1 MDNIGFWVALAAV
14 ALGAAGVIVCL
25 LSRSRDK
32 EALAALRQQCEQ
44 IPGLQEELSRKEAE
58 LGKNREAL
66 NQSQR
71 ELASALAT
79 LESERAAFANLELK
93 QRQTLE
99 EAEKKFCDI
108 FKSLSADTLKSANEE
123 LLKLADQKF
132 REQQKGSESELD
144 KRKTAIEELLK
155 PVREQIEKLRSSNEG
170 MEKERVGAYKALD
183 ERLQNLLQTQQ
194 SLDMQ
199 TRKLVE
205 SLRKPQV
212 RGSWGEIQLRRIVE
226 LSGMQDHCDF
236 SEQVSSVADE
246 GNRIRPD
253 MLVRIPGDKV
263 IVVDSKVPLESYLNA
278 LEAHEPAQQKQY
290 LENHVRQLKA
300 RISELSSK
308 SYTKDLG
315 RSLRFVIMFVPGEG
329 IFSAAWN
336 QDPGLIEFAHQNKVI
351 IATPVT
357 LIALLET
364 IAQSWAESKL
374 TDEIVKIQRNA
385 GVLYDRMRVALKYIA
400 DLGGHIKKGADAYN
414 RLIVSLESR
423 FLPTALEMQKQSQLL
438 NVKDPE
444 LEQLPLV
451 ETTVRLPAAEI
462 SKTAGEEAGEFRKS
476 ND

>member
-1 MDNIGFWVALAAV
+1 MDNMGFWVALAAM
-14 ALGAAGVIVCL
+14 ALGAVGVIVCM

-44 IPGLQEELSRKEAE
+44 IPVLQEELGRKEAE
-58 LGKNREAL
+58 LDKSREAL
-66 NQSQR
+66 NQSQK
-71 ELASALAT
+71 ELASTRAT
-79 LESERAAFANLELK
+79 LESERAAFATLETK
-93 QRQTLE
+93 QRQTME

-132 REQQKGSESELD
+132 REQRKDSESELD

-155 PVREQIEKLRSSNEG
+155 PVREQMEKLRSSNEG

-183 ERLQNLLQTQQ
+183 ERLQNLLQSQQ

-205 SLRKPQV
+205 GLRKPQV

-226 LSGMQDHCDF
+226 YSGMLEHCDF
-236 SEQVSSVADE
+236 SEQVSGVSDE
-246 GNRIRPD
+246 GNRMRPD

-278 LEAHEPAQQKQY
+278 LDAHEPAQQKQH
-290 LENHVRQLKA
+290 LENHVRQLKG
-300 RISELSSK
+300 RISELGSK
-308 SYTKDLG
+308 PYTKDFG
-315 RSLRFVIMFVPGEG
+315 RSLRFVVMFVPGEG

-336 QDPGLIEFAHQNKVI
+336 QDPELIEFAYKNNVL

-364 IAQSWAESKL
+364 IAQAWAESRL
-374 TDEIVKIQRNA
+374 TDEIVQIQRNA
-385 GVLYDRMRVALKYIA
+385 GVLYDRMRVALRHIA
-400 DLGGHIKKGADAYN
+400 DLGGHIRRGAEAYN
-414 RLIVSLESR
+414 GLVVSLESR
-423 FLPTALEMQKQSQLL
+423 FIPAAMEMQKQSHLL
-438 NVKDPE
+438 NVKNPE
-444 LEQLPLV
+444 LAELSRV
-451 ETTVRLPAAEI
+451 ETNVNSPRFVESEAADEG
-462 SKTAGEEAGEFRKS
+462 AEEV
-476 ND
+476 

>member
-1 MDNIGFWVALAAV
+1 MDNMGFWVALAAM
-14 ALGAAGVIVCL
+14 ALGAVGVIVCM

-44 IPGLQEELSRKEAE
+44 IPVLQEELGRKEAE
-58 LGKNREAL
+58 LDKSREAL
-66 NQSQR
+66 NQSQK
-71 ELASALAT
+71 ELASTRAT
-79 LESERAAFANLELK
+79 LESERAAFATLETK
-93 QRQTLE
+93 QRQTME

-132 REQQKGSESELD
+132 REQRKDSESELD

-155 PVREQIEKLRSSNEG
+155 PVREQMEKLRSSNEG

-183 ERLQNLLQTQQ
+183 ERLQNLLQSQQ

-205 SLRKPQV
+205 GLRKPQV

-226 LSGMQDHCDF
+226 YSGMLEHCDF
-236 SEQVSSVADE
+236 SEQVSGVSDE
-246 GNRIRPD
+246 GNRMRPD

-278 LEAHEPAQQKQY
+278 LDAHEPAQQKQH
-290 LENHVRQLKA
+290 LENHVQQLKG
-300 RISELSSK
+300 RISELGSK
-308 SYTKDLG
+308 PYTKDFG
-315 RSLRFVIMFVPGEG
+315 RSLRFVVMFVPGEG

-336 QDPGLIEFAHQNKVI
+336 QDPELIEFAYKNNVL

-364 IAQSWAESKL
+364 IAQAWAESRL
-374 TDEIVKIQRNA
+374 TDEIVQIQRNA
-385 GVLYDRMRVALKYIA
+385 GVLYDRMRVALRHIA
-400 DLGGHIKKGADAYN
+400 DLGGHIRRGAEAYN
-414 RLIVSLESR
+414 GLVVSLESR
-423 FLPTALEMQKQSQLL
+423 FIPAAMEMQKQSHLL
-438 NVKDPE
+438 NVKNPE
-444 LEQLPLV
+444 LAELSRV
-451 ETTVRLPAAEI
+451 ETNVNTPRFVESEAADEG
-462 SKTAGEEAGEFRKS
+462 AEEV
-476 ND
+476 

>member
-1 MDNIGFWVALAAV
+1 MDNIGFWVALGAV
-14 ALGAAGVIVCL
+14 ALGTVGVIVCL

-32 EALAALRQQCEQ
+32 EALAALRQQAEL
-44 IPGLQEELSRKEAE
+44 IPGLQEELVRKEEE
-58 LGKNREAL
+58 LGSAREAL
-66 NQSQR
+66 SQKQQ
-71 ELASALAT
+71 EFAAVQAT
-79 LESERAAFANLELK
+79 LQSERTAFAGLELK

-108 FKSLSADTLKSANEE
+108 FKALSADTLKSANEE

-155 PVREQIEKLRSSNEG
+155 PVREQMEKLRSSNEG

-194 SLDMQ
+194 SLDTQ

-226 LSGMQDHCDF
+226 LSGMLEHCDF
-236 SEQVSSVADE
+236 DEQVSMASDE
-246 GNRIRPD
+246 GNRMRPD
-253 MLVRIPGDKV
+253 MLVNLPGDKV

-300 RISELSSK
+300 RILNLNSK
-308 SYTKDLG
+308 DYTKNTG
-315 RSLRFVIMFVPGEG
+315 RPFRFAVMFVPGES

-336 QDPGLIEFAHQNKVI
+336 QDPELIEFAYKNNVL

-364 IAQSWAESKL
+364 IAQAWAESKL
-374 TDEIVKIQRNA
+374 TDEIVKIQNNA
-385 GVLYDRMRVALKYIA
+385 GVLYERMRVLLKHIA
-400 DLGGHIKKGADAYN
+400 DLGGHIKKGAEAYN
-414 RLIVSLESR
+414 GLIGSLESR
-423 FLPTALEMQKQSQLL
+423 FLPAALEMQKQSHLL
-438 NVKDPE
+438 NVKNPE
-444 LEQLPLV
+444 LAQLSLV
-451 ETTVRLPAAEI
+451 ETIVSSPRTAASETVEDQARAF
-462 SKTAGEEAGEFRKS
+462 SKS

>member
-1 MDNIGFWVALAAV
+1 MDNIGFWVALGAV
-14 ALGAAGVIVCL
+14 ALGTVGVIVCL

-32 EALAALRQQCEQ
+32 EALAALRQQAEL
-44 IPGLQEELSRKEAE
+44 IPGLQEELARKEEE
-58 LGKNREAL
+58 LGSAREAL
-66 NQSQR
+66 SQKQQ
-71 ELASALAT
+71 EFAAVQAT
-79 LESERAAFANLELK
+79 LQSERTVFAGLELK

-108 FKSLSADTLKSANEE
+108 FKALSADTLKSANEE

-155 PVREQIEKLRSSNEG
+155 PVREQMEKLRSSNEG

-194 SLDMQ
+194 SLDTQ

-226 LSGMQDHCDF
+226 LSGMLEHCDF
-236 SEQVSSVADE
+236 DEQVSMASDE
-246 GNRIRPD
+246 GNRMRPD
-253 MLVRIPGDKV
+253 MLVNLPGDKV

-300 RISELSSK
+300 RILNLNSK
-308 SYTKDLG
+308 DYTKNIG
-315 RSLRFVIMFVPGEG
+315 RPFRFAVMFVPGEG

-336 QDPGLIEFAHQNKVI
+336 QDPDLVEFAYKNNVL

-364 IAQSWAESKL
+364 IAQAWAESKL
-374 TDEIVKIQRNA
+374 TDEIVKIQNNA
-385 GVLYDRMRVALKYIA
+385 GKLYERMRVLLKYIA
-400 DLGGHIKKGADAYN
+400 DLGGHIKKGAEAYN
-414 RLIVSLESR
+414 GLIGSLESR
-423 FLPTALEMQKQSQLL
+423 FLPAALEMQKQSHLL
-438 NVKDPE
+438 NVKNPE
-444 LEQLPLV
+444 LAQLSLV
-451 ETTVRLPAAEI
+451 ETIVSSPRTAAPETVGDQARAF
-462 SKTAGEEAGEFRKS
+462 SKS